1 MFHTVSSSIAMK
13 PRRTHWRGLRTA
25 RIACAVVLAL
35 AGGAVAVVGVASA
48 GAKAA
53 PPLIVWIDT
62 SRVAYE
68 KAYMKAN
75 PHANIKWVIYNGN
88 ANGTGVLQSKF
99 ALWNRTGW
107 PSDAP
112 DVMFDT
118 QNYDAVQL
126 GTAPYNDLLNLKS
139 YVSKSVLGNFAKGSL
154 AACTT
159 PAGQVICLRND
170 SAAAVLWVNPGLYS
184 QFFGTAPVPTTW
196 QGILADG
203 QALNSAHP
211 GYLVGDVGDA
221 FDEDYFLW
229 GNECP
234 LNQVVGKGTIEINPS
249 SGNCT
254 GIAKAVDASGDM
266 GKSLSQTSVF
276 GSSFNPNKVVMMVG
290 PLWYGTAVF
299 QTGATGGVPNG
310 TMVADPPPA
319 ATNGAHVT
327 GALGGGLWLV
337 SKHAPDPKAAAAF
350 AQFMATSPKIQKVGV
365 DAGLP
370 QYVPDENGYL
380 SSLGSVFANPS
391 TTEASWKTAAAE
403 VWTGWSPV
411 PWSTDAVWGST
422 ALASLTSNPPG
433 SFAAQLLPYAEA
445 LANQARLAGFTVKSP
460 VSAVANGS

>member
-1 MFHTVSSSIAMK
+1 MK
-13 PRRTHWRGLRTA
+13 SPINARYWRGRSLGA
-25 RIACAVVLAL
+25 R
-35 AGGAVAVVGVASA
+35 VAVVAIAATSIAGGSILGVTAASA
-48 GAKAA
+48 KSKSA
-53 PPLIVWIDT
+53 PLVVWYDT
-62 SRVAYE
+62 NRVPYV
-68 KAYMKAN
+68 KAYQAAN
-75 PHANIKWVIYNGN
+75 PHANIKWVLYNGN
-88 ANGTGVLQSKF
+88 QNGTGVLQSKF

-126 GTAPYNDLLNLKS
+126 GTAPYNDLLDLKS
-139 YVSKSVLGNFAKGSL
+139 YVSKSVLNNFAKGSL
-154 AACTT
+154 SACTT
-159 PAGQVICLRND
+159 PTGQVICLRND

-184 QFFGTAPVPTTW
+184 QFFGSAPVPTTW

-203 QALNSAHP
+203 QALNTAHP

-221 FDEDYFLW
+221 FDEDYYLW

-234 LNQVVGKGTIEINPS
+234 LNQVVGKGTIEINPNS
-249 SGNCT
+249 SNCT
-254 GIAKAVDASGDM
+254 GIAKAIDASGDM

-310 TMVADPPPA
+310 TMVAYPPPA
-319 ATNGAHVT
+319 AINGAHVT

-337 SKHAPDPKAAAAF
+337 SKHTSNPKAAAAF
-350 AQFMATSPKIQKVGV
+350 AQYMATSPKVQKVGV

-370 QYVPDENGYL
+370 QYVPDENSYL
-380 SSLGSVFANPS
+380 SSLSSVFANPG
-391 TTEASWKTAAAE
+391 TTEAAWKTAASE

-422 ALASLTSNPPG
+422 ALSTLTASTPG
-433 SFAAQLLPYAEA
+433 SFAAQLLPYAQA